1 MTKQWTDDPQQATSV
16 LTGVLIGLCGILLAL
31 CGAVWL
37 HSGIPWGDPATGS
50 PAGWDRSAV
59 LSCVLLGLAVIAW
72 WLFSFLSAFLS
83 EILRRCGQTAAADR
97 TARLSPAFMR
107 RLAAALLGTQ
117 LLVVP
122 AAHALPPVPAPAVSA
137 ETSTF
142 STPISDLAVPAPE
155 RTVPTVSW
163 TERRLPTPQWN
174 AERPAAPMDRLMGH
188 PGNGADPGST
198 VVVGAGDSLWLIAA
212 RMAGPGASDAQI
224 AHAWPRW
231 YQANREAIGPDPD
244 LLHIGTVLTRP
255 RAELDQNGK

>member
-1 MTKQWTDDPQQATSV
+1 MTRRWADDPQQTTSV

-31 CGAVWL
+31 CGAAWL
-37 HSGIPWGDPATGS
+37 NSGIPWGDSATRS
-50 PAGWDRSAV
+50 PASWDRSTA
-59 LSCVLLGLAVIAW
+59 LSCVLLGLAVIVW
-72 WLFSFLSAFLS
+72 WLFSFLAALLS
-83 EILRRCGQTAAADR
+83 EILRRCGQAAAADH

-122 AAHALPPVPAPAVSA
+122 SAHALAPVAAPAAST
-137 ETSTF
+137 ETTTF
-142 STPISDLAVPAPE
+142 STPMPDPAAPAPE
-155 RTVPTVSW
+155 STVPTASW
-163 TERRLPTPQWN
+163 AERRLPTPQWN
-174 AERPAAPMDRLMGH
+174 AERPAAPMDRLMGQ
-188 PGNGADPGST
+188 PADAADPGST

-224 AHAWPRW
+224 AHDWPRW
-231 YQANREAIGPDPD
+231 YHANREAIGPDPD